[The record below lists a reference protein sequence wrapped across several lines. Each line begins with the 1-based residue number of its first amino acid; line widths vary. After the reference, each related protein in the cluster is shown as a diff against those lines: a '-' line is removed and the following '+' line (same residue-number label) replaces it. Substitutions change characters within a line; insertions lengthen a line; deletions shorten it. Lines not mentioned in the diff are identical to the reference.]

1 MGTVKSQ
8 VDLVNKQNN
17 KLTELVLSN
26 QKQILQQRKLLSS
39 PGNAISVIKSNAKKL
54 MLGSLV
60 QNVKQAALM
69 NQVSLANQ
77 LWFDNMSFLKI
88 NFNELTPFINK
99 INKDFANLVITNDAY
114 LISSLAKLAST
125 KDQLKIIDLKARYKS
140 LQEPIEK
147 VKKKNHLIINKD
159 KANWWERQK
168 DNSKKYLSDI
178 WGHIKNSVVISDSS
192 SQALF

>member
-1 MGTVKSQ
+1 M
-8 VDLVNKQNN
+8 
-17 KLTELVLSN
+17 
-26 QKQILQQRKLLSS
+26 QQRKLLSS

-77 LWFDNMSFLKI
+77 LWFDNMSFLQI
-88 NFNELTPFINK
+88 NFKELTPFINK

-147 VKKKNHLIINKD
+147 VKKKNHPIINKD
-159 KANWWERQK
+159 KANCGK
-168 DNSKKYLSDI
+168 DKRIIVRNIYLIYGDI
-178 WGHIKNSVVISDSS
+178 LKIV
-192 SQALF
+192 